1 MTSVVD
7 SSFSFKDVAAD
18 SAATSFDDDDA
29 DVDSEGATLTCS
41 TVIDGNVEDD
51 VVVFSISTSAVDSE
65 EGEDDA
71 DDDEVDGFTE
81 AAAAAA
87 SEQLSSVAGLSTG
100 NDSGLIAKD

>member
-7 SSFSFKDVAAD
+7 SSFSFKDIAAD
-18 SAATSFDDDDA
+18 SAATSFDDDA
-29 DVDSEGATLTCS
+29 DVVSEGATVTCS

-71 DDDEVDGFTE
+71 DDDEVDGFIE
-81 AAAAAA
+81 DAAAAA